1 MSEMPPPPPPSEP
14 TPAPMGGT
22 PSAPASNA
30 KTNVILAYLFWW
42 VTGIIFL
49 FVGKDDPDVKWNAAQ
64 SVVVLGG
71 LWLIAAVLNAIHL
84 WPVAALVYLVA
95 FVYWIIF
102 LVGAFNYRGGHIPAP
117 GIGQVTNQL
126 TDQLANA
133 VK

>member
-1 MSEMPPPPPPSEP
+1 MSQSPPPPPSQ
-14 TPAPMGGT
+14 PAPAGGT
-22 PSAPASNA
+22 PAASSS
-30 KTNVILAYLFWW
+30 KTNVILAYLLWW
-42 VTGIIFL
+42 ITGLIFL

-71 LWLIAAVLNAIHL
+71 IWLIGLIVSIIFA
-84 WPVAALVYLVA
+84 PVGYLIYLVA

-102 LVGAFNYRGGHIPAP
+102 LIGAFNYQGGHIKAP
-117 GIGQVTNQL
+117 GIGQYTDQL

>member
-1 MSEMPPPPPPSEP
+1 MSQMPPPPSGP

-22 PSAPASNA
+22 PSASGSNA

-71 LWLIAAVLNAIHL
+71 LWLIAAILTGTHVLAIVGYL
-84 WPVAALVYLVA
+84 IYLVA

-102 LVGAFNYRGGHIPAP
+102 LVGAFNYRGGHIEAP
-117 GIGQVTNQL
+117 LIGQFTNQL
-126 TDQLANA
+126 TDGLANA
-133 VK
+133 IK

>member
-1 MSEMPPPPPPSEP
+1 MSQSPPPPPSQ
-14 TPAPMGGT
+14 PAPAGGT
-22 PSAPASNA
+22 PAASNS
-30 KTNVILAYLFWW
+30 KTNVILAYLLWW
-42 VTGIIFL
+42 ITGLIFL

-71 LWLIAAVLNAIHL
+71 IWLIGLIVSIIYQ
-84 WPVAALVYLVA
+84 PVGYLVYLVA

-102 LVGAFNYRGGHIPAP
+102 LIGAFNYQGGHIKAP
-117 GIGQVTNQL
+117 GIGQYTDQL

>member
-1 MSEMPPPPPPSEP
+1 
-14 TPAPMGGT
+14 MGGT
-22 PSAPASNA
+22 PATGASNA
-30 KTNVILAYLFWW
+30 KTNVILAYLLWW

-71 LWLIAAVLNAIHL
+71 LWLISTILYIIFLPLGAIVWVVGL
-84 WPVAALVYLVA
+84 
-95 FVYWIIF
+95 VYWIIF
-102 LVGAFNYRGGHIPAP
+102 LVGAFNYKGGRIAAP
-117 GIGQVTNQL
+117 GIGQFTDQL